1 MPDPRHSP
9 HMGPTA
15 WFPLHPGGSIIGSA
29 AVVAAIL
36 AVAAVFVVFVLV
48 AVAHAATV
56 SVSIDTTIHGPEG
69 NRAALHAPVT
79 PESIGLVT
87 GALCQVQAV
96 GFNQSSV
103 HADNDVEVGDQAGF
117 VTLADVEAVAGKI
130 TNADG
135 LLVLPPLISFVL
147 VMGPDEVYS
156 GGLRVDLDCTDE
168 PPTTTTT
175 VATTTTTT
183 PPDVTTTTGPPT
195 ATTTSTEPPPV
206 GPPETGGGACAD
218 GGCAA
223 GPLALALG
231 AISGQAGRVV
241 LALSVLGGI
250 ALILSLRRR

>member
-9 HMGPTA
+9 HTGPTA

-96 GFNQSSV
+96 GFNQRSE
-103 HADNDVEVGDQAGF
+103 HPDNDVEVGDQAGF

-156 GGLRVDLDCTDE
+156 GGLRVDFDCTDE
-168 PPTTTTT
+168 PATTTTTT

-195 ATTTSTEPPPV
+195 VTTTSTEPPPV

-218 GGCAA
+218 GGCGPNGLLVA
-223 GPLALALG
+223 GLMALIG
-231 AISGQAGRVV
+231 TGI
-241 LALSVLGGI
+241 LGGI
-250 ALILSLRRR
+250 GWWATR